1 MGRSL
6 TGAGGFVIP
15 GSCVG
20 VESQTPEVSRKVAG
34 GRQTAGPQVDAFI
47 DPGGIAEQVPT
58 SNAVPAARRDGS
70 SLRLCASAGEAGL
83 RVCVPLRNRTCV
95 LGLGVCDPA
104 GVVGLMGPTIRRSF
118 DRRLPSG
125 TPPASGSGGGW
136 PRGSGGAEIGPG
148 TPLKDA
154 GNGADAGRGSVLD
167 RGCRRPAG
175 TGSEREGIHRRER
188 RLEQRR
194 RNGRNDRIGSFPQRR
209 VRCAFVVNPSV
220 LHPREETIGSYQVMS
235 PWNGDEILFRR
246 DDDWRRALGLVSEW
260 EWIRG

>member
-58 SNAVPAARRDGS
+58 SNAVPAARRYGS

-118 DRRLPSG
+118 DRRLPSR
-125 TPPASGSGGGW
+125 TPPASGHRTGFGRGIAAEKRGEAGLTVKQLSVSVTDMRVTSRDFQRDFARMKERARSGETILVT
-136 PRGSGGAEIGPG
+136 SGAEEFCFQVQPTRTWQGA
-148 TPLKDA
+148 LK
-154 GNGADAGRGSVLD
+154 GKGRIKGDLFS
-167 RGCRRPAG
+167 
-175 TGSEREGIHRRER
+175 TG
-188 RLEQRR
+188 LK
-194 RNGRNDRIGSFPQRR
+194 
-209 VRCAFVVNPSV
+209 
-220 LHPREETIGSYQVMS
+220 
-235 PWNGDEILFRR
+235 
-246 DDDWRRALGLVSEW
+246 W
-260 EWIRG
+260 EASR